1 MNTLFQIVVNNLA
14 TKFTFSFSEK
24 SKLVDKMVELQ
35 EEFPQSKITFLKI
48 ELSDN
53 SKRYQVTDIQLADW
67 ESVAIG
73 DTKTN
78 KVVCFFITENGYDEA
93 VKLANKINDF
103 LNVC

>member
-1 MNTLFQIVVNNLA
+1 MFANGLAMCSALKKYTNIQIKNKMSKEAENT
-14 TKFTFSFSEK
+14 
-24 SKLVDKMVELQ
+24 
-35 EEFPQSKITFLKI
+35 

-53 SKRYQVTDIQLADW
+53 KALHIDSVSKRYQVTDIQLADW

-78 KVVCFFITENGYDEA
+78 KVVCHFITENGYDEA

>member
-1 MNTLFQIVVNNLA
+1 MIKDRKDALNEQLNIPVV
-14 TKFTFSFSEK
+14 
-24 SKLVDKMVELQ
+24 
-35 EEFPQSKITFLKI
+35 
-48 ELSDN
+48 
-53 SKRYQVTDIQLADW
+53 SKRYQVIDIQLADS
-67 ESVAIG
+67 ESVAIA